1 MKSYPNELVKSIK
14 IDPNKF
20 KLFESNSWNCIKKTI
35 KLRGIQTQKT
45 FSTMT

>member
-20 KLFESNSWNCIKKTI
+20 KLFESNSLNCIKKAI
-35 KLRGIQTQKT
+35 KKRGIQKHFQL
-45 FSTMT
+45 

>member
-20 KLFESNSWNCIKKTI
+20 KLFESNSLNCIKKNNKIT
-35 KLRGIQTQKT
+35 RNSKT